1 VTLLLARRDVERLLD
16 PLASIDAVE
25 AAFRARGEGRRL
37 PAGVLGL
44 GAAEGTFHVK
54 AAMSDHGRPYYAA
67 KINANFPSNPSRH
80 SLPTIQ
86 GVLALFDAMNGVPL
100 AVMDS
105 MAITVIRTAAASAVA
120 ARYLAPAR
128 SRVATIV
135 GCGAQS
141 KAQLAAVH
149 AVRPLE
155 RVFAYDL
162 DRASAERLARDA
174 TATIGVRVEVADDLP
189 RATRQSDIVI
199 TCTTSHRAFLEG
211 EDVAVGAFIAAV
223 GADNE
228 DKQEIDPGLMA
239 AAAVVTDSTD
249 QCASIGD
256 LHHAIAAGLMRRD
269 KVRAELGDVVVDPS
283 RGRRKDDEIVIFDST
298 GVAFQDV
305 AVAAIVY
312 EGAVRDAIGLEVQ
325 LDDGM
330 TGGRADR

>member
-1 VTLLLARRDVERLLD
+1 VTLLLTRSDVERLLD

-44 GAAEGTFHVK
+44 GAADGTFHVK
-54 AAMSDHGRPYYAA
+54 AAMSDHGRSYYAA
-67 KINANFPSNPSRH
+67 KINANFPTNPSRH

-86 GVLALFDAMNGVPL
+86 GVLALFDAVNGVPL

-105 MAITVIRTAAASAVA
+105 MAITILRTAAASAVA

-128 SRVATIV
+128 PRVATIA
-135 GCGAQS
+135 GCGAQA

-149 AVRPLE
+149 AVRPLQ
-155 RVFAYDL
+155 RIFAFDL
-162 DRASAERLARDA
+162 DRSLAERLARD
-174 TATIGVRVEVADDLP
+174 TSETLGVGVEVADDLR

-199 TCTTSHRAFLEG
+199 TCTTSHRAFLGG
-211 EDVAVGAFIAAV
+211 EDVSAGAFIAAV

-249 QCASIGD
+249 QCAQIGD
-256 LHHAIAAGLMRRD
+256 LHHAIAAGLMRRE
-269 KVRAELGDVVVDPS
+269 KVRAELADVVVDPS
-283 RGRRKDDEIVIFDST
+283 RGRRKDDEIVVFDST

-312 EGAVRDAIGLEVQ
+312 EGAVRDAVGIEIALSE
-325 LDDGM
+325 
-330 TGGRADR
+330 